1 MKNYSQNKHR
11 RSIRLKGFNYFAP
24 GWYFITICCKNRE
37 LYFERYQKL
46 KEIVDDEWNQIPNR
60 YSHVDL
66 DEYVIMPNHIHG
78 IIIINDLKT
87 VGATPAVAQKMYCVQ
102 DKKRTRTS
110 LAPTVGDI
118 VGVKV
123 HPSPI

>member
-1 MKNYSQNKHR
+1 MT
-11 RSIRLKGFNYFAP
+11 LK
-24 GWYFITICCKNRE
+24 
-37 LYFERYQKL
+37 KL

-87 VGATPAVAQKMYCVQ
+87 VGATPAVA
-102 DKKRTRTS
+102 
-110 LAPTVGDI
+110 PTVGDI
-118 VGVKV
+118 VGVEV